1 MKVQVPY
8 ILVALFIITQF
19 LGLYV
24 GSQYIQLINVGE
36 VTRPFEGTPLGN
48 PEAVTTSLYLFG
60 YIIAST
66 VVILLIIRVRK
77 SAIWVFE
84 AFIVFV
90 ASWFTLDFLF
100 PLDIGFLSLGFF
112 LALALTAWK
121 VLRPNIIN
129 QDIAAIMSGA
139 FVGSALGVSLGVLP
153 SIIFMLILS
162 VYDFISV
169 FITKHMVYMAK
180 ALTERPTSFTV
191 AAPPNLKSI
200 SYTPAKKSSKKKV
213 HIFQLGVG
221 DMVIPL
227 MFSVSVLNNF
237 KLINAIGAII
247 GSTIALLALI
257 YFMSKKPQPLPAL
270 PFITFGTL
278 AGFLISILI

>member
-1 MKVQVPY
+1 MKAQVPY
-8 ILVALFIITQF
+8 ILIAFFLITQF

-24 GSQYIQLINVGE
+24 GNQYIQLINAGE
-36 VTRPFEGTPLGN
+36 IPRPFEGTPLGN

-60 YIIAST
+60 YIIVST
-66 VVILLIIRVRK
+66 VIILLVIRIRK
-77 SAIWVFE
+77 SAIRIFE
-84 AFIVFV
+84 ALIVFM
-90 ASWFTLDFLF
+90 ASWFTLDFLI

-121 VLRPNIIN
+121 VLKPNIIN
-129 QDIAAIMSGA
+129 QDIAAILSGA
-139 FVGSALGVSLGVLP
+139 FVGSALGVSLGILP
-153 SIIFMLILS
+153 SIIFILILS
-162 VYDFISV
+162 TYDFISV

-200 SYTPAKKSSKKKV
+200 SYAPAKKSSKKKV

-227 MFSVSVLNNF
+227 MFSVSVLNSF
-237 KLINAIGAII
+237 KPINAIAAIV
-247 GSTIALLALI
+247 GSAVALLALI
-257 YFMSKKPQPLPAL
+257 YFMSKKPRPLPAL
-270 PFITFGTL
+270 PFITFGTF
-278 AGFLISILI
+278 AGFLISMLI